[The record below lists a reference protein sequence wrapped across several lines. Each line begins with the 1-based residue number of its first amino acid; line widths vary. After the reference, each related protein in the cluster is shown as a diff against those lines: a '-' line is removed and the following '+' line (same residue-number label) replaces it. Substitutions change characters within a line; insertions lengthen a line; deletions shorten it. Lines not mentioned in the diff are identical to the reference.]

1 MTLSRYTLRI
11 IAVLSQ
17 ALPKNYC
24 SDEKNFKMPMM
35 KAVEQL
41 FGLGDGFTTPV
52 RTWVNAACRGITHHS
67 RHQQLLASTGRII
80 DAHYT
85 VDAACLVRSNVVTPV
100 TPRFVAAG

>member
-1 MTLSRYTLRI
+1 LRW
-11 IAVLSQ
+11 
-17 ALPKNYC
+17 LPSLAGC
-24 SDEKNFKMPMM
+24 H
-35 KAVEQL
+35 Q
-41 FGLGDGFTTPV
+41 G
-52 RTWVNAACRGITHHS
+52 NAANAERPADADLDRQRRKAAERHS